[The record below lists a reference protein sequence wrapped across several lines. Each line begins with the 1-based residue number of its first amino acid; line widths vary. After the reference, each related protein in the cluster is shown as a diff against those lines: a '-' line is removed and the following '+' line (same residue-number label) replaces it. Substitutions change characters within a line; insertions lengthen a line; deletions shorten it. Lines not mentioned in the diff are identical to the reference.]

1 MKITKDYI
9 FNFSQLAWMI
19 VMSRS
24 YLTLFATL
32 LVIVISSGLLIP
44 TFAQP
49 LPKLIANP
57 TSITTEVSTT
67 FTITFSVTDIPS
79 GYGLRYVG
87 IVLLWPSSDMELV
100 SGIEGASAPPGWN
113 PTLVDPTTI
122 PPGSEGKYF
131 QMSINT
137 GEHVTVDREWLTVTF
152 HCLGPGPSTI
162 SIDGGLELR
171 ELPDGSTFGGPV
183 DPIEV
188 TINQIASVGGVT
200 TPVNKTE
207 ILTPYI
213 ALAGLIAAISTVY
226 VIKKRK
232 K

>member
-1 MKITKDYI
+1 
-9 FNFSQLAWMI
+9 
-19 VMSRS
+19 
-24 YLTLFATL
+24 
-32 LVIVISSGLLIP
+32 
-44 TFAQP
+44 
-49 LPKLIANP
+49 
-57 TSITTEVSTT
+57 VSTT

-79 GYGLRYVG
+79 GTGLRYVG

-113 PTLVDPTTI
+113 PTLVDCTTI
-122 PPGSEGKYF
+122 PPGSECKFF

-162 SIDGGLELR
+162 SIDGSLELR
-171 ELPDGSTFGGPV
+171 ELPDGSTFAGPV
-183 DPIEV
+183 DTIKV
-188 TINQIASVGGVT
+188 TINQIAPVGGIT

-207 ILTPYI
+207 ILTPYL
-213 ALAGLIAAISTVY
+213 ALAGLIAAVSTAY

-232 K
+232 N

>member
-1 MKITKDYI
+1 
-9 FNFSQLAWMI
+9 MI
-19 VMSRS
+19 GMPRL
-24 YLTLFATL
+24 YPTLFATL
-32 LVIVISSGLLIP
+32 LVIVIGSGLITP

-49 LPKLIANP
+49 LPKLIVNP

-122 PPGSEGKYF
+122 PPGSESKYF

-162 SIDGGLELR
+162 NIDGGWEVRL
-171 ELPDGSTFGGPV
+171 LPDGSTSG
-183 DPIEV
+183 DPFDAMEV
-188 TINQIASVGGVT
+188 TVNQIASVGGVT

-207 ILTPYI
+207 ILTPYL

-232 K
+232 